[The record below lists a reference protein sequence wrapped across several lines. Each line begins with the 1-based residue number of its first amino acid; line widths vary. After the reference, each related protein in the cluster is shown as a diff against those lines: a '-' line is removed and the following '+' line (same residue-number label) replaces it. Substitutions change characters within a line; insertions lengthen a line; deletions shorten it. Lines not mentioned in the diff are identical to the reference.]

1 MSSEDKKNLQKIT
14 SRKKDYSQWYLDVVS
29 SADLAIYSPVRGCM
43 VIEPYGYSIWKNIQ
57 KTLGTMIED
66 AGVEDAYYPLFI
78 PVSFL
83 EQEETHAAGFAKE
96 VAVVTH
102 HRLVANDKG
111 KLVPSETLEEPLI
124 VRPTSETI
132 MYWEFAKKIQSYR
145 DLPYLRNQWCNIV
158 RWEMRTKPFLRT
170 MEFLWQEGHT
180 AHATKEDAEKETS
193 RALEMYRDFA
203 ENCLAIPVIPG
214 YKSESE
220 KFAGAEFTTTI
231 EAMMQDGRALQSGTS
246 HMLGQSFAKT
256 FNVTFLDDKSNSQF
270 VWQTS
275 WGLSTRIIGAIIMT
289 HSDDDGLVLP
299 PKIAPI
305 QAVVVPIWTTPEEKS
320 QVLPKAEEI
329 TQELK
334 NKGVKVKIDK
344 REGRPG
350 VKFFEWEKKG
360 VPVHVE
366 IGPKDISKGSAI
378 LARRDFPRGDKE
390 KKTVVPFEK
399 ITSEVQALLE
409 KIQKNLY
416 DRALKFRK
424 ENTHIV
430 DSWEEFIRYIPEI
443 TKNEAAQAETEYEK
457 SDANIGGFLLAHW
470 CGNAE
475 CEEKIKEK
483 TKATI
488 RCVPFDQ
495 PEERG
500 KCVLCGK
507 ESKKR
512 VIFAK
517 AY

>member
-1 MSSEDKKNLQKIT
+1 
-14 SRKKDYSQWYLDVVS
+14 
-29 SADLAIYSPVRGCM
+29 
-43 VIEPYGYSIWKNIQ
+43 
-57 KTLGTMIED
+57 
-66 AGVEDAYYPLFI
+66 
-78 PVSFL
+78 
-83 EQEETHAAGFAKE
+83 
-96 VAVVTH
+96 
-102 HRLVANDKG
+102 
-111 KLVPSETLEEPLI
+111 
-124 VRPTSETI
+124 
-132 MYWEFAKKIQSYR
+132 
-145 DLPYLRNQWCNIV
+145 
-158 RWEMRTKPFLRT
+158 
-170 MEFLWQEGHT
+170 
-180 AHATKEDAEKETS
+180 
-193 RALEMYRDFA
+193 
-203 ENCLAIPVIPG
+203 
-214 YKSESE
+214 
-220 KFAGAEFTTTI
+220 
-231 EAMMQDGRALQSGTS
+231 
-246 HMLGQSFAKT
+246 
-256 FNVTFLDDKSNSQF
+256 
-270 VWQTS
+270 
-275 WGLSTRIIGAIIMT
+275 
-289 HSDDDGLVLP
+289 
-299 PKIAPI
+299 
-305 QAVVVPIWTTPEEKS
+305 
-320 QVLPKAEEI
+320 
-329 TQELK
+329 
-334 NKGVKVKIDK
+334 
-344 REGRPG
+344 
-350 VKFFEWEKKG
+350 
-360 VPVHVE
+360 
-366 IGPKDISKGSAI
+366 

-390 KKTVVPFEK
+390 KKTVVSFEK